1 MRKKIELEY
10 IFSSSV
16 NVLFSRLGTA
26 MGLSEWFS
34 DDVRHKGNTFTFVWD
49 GTESRA
55 ELVELKKNI
64 SARFKW
70 EEVDDDDEYFEFSL
84 HVEPLTSEVALIIT
98 DFVDEE
104 EEEDAVDLWNKQIEM
119 LHRTIGA

>member
-34 DDVRHKGNTFTFVWD
+34 DDVRHKGNTFT
-49 GTESRA
+49 
-55 ELVELKKNI
+55 
-64 SARFKW
+64 
-70 EEVDDDDEYFEFSL
+70 
-84 HVEPLTSEVALIIT
+84 
-98 DFVDEE
+98 
-104 EEEDAVDLWNKQIEM
+104 
-119 LHRTIGA
+119 